1 MSSLNQYMALQ
12 RQKFERM
19 QSRRQQ
25 LLQSQQLE
33 QSRFEQ
39 LHEHM
44 AALSVNHG
52 GSALY
57 LQNMGSI
64 KQQMHQL
71 CEQQQR
77 RVMDAAQEY
86 RLQQRACLQ
95 QASFNLGL
103 QHMLERRAETARK
116 QQQLQE
122 QKQLDELV
130 CGYHARS

>member
-1 MSSLNQYMALQ
+1 MSSLNQYLELQ

-25 LLQSQQLE
+25 LLQHQQLE

-39 LHEHM
+39 LLEHLD
-44 AALSVNHG
+44 ALAVNGG

-57 LQNMGSI
+57 LQNMGDI
-64 KQQMHQL
+64 KNQMHRL
-71 CEQQQR
+71 CEQQQQ
-77 RVMDAAQEY
+77 RVMEASQEY
-86 RLQQRACLQ
+86 HLQQRACLQ

-103 QHMLERRAETARK
+103 QHMLERRADEVKK

-130 CGYHARS
+130 CNYHSRG

>member
-1 MSSLNQYMALQ
+1 MSSLSQYLVLQ
-12 RQKFERM
+12 QQKFERM
-19 QSRRQQ
+19 QSRRTQ
-25 LLQSQQLE
+25 LLKSQQLE

-44 AALSVNHG
+44 DALSINGG

-57 LQNMGSI
+57 LQNMGDI
-64 KQQMHQL
+64 KSQMQQL

-77 RVMDAAQEY
+77 RVMEASQEY

-103 QHMLERRAETARK
+103 QHMLTQRADAVKK
-116 QQQLQE
+116 QQQLIE

-130 CGYHARS
+130 CGYHSRS